1 MKKLLIII
9 ISIISIL
16 IIIAFSINF
25 YILIKYDKNIIS
37 EKEVS
42 KLKDIDCILV
52 LGAGVKSDGRPSD
65 MLRDRLIESS
75 NIYQNSAIHKIIVSG
90 DHSSDTYDEVFVM
103 KDYLINKLNIESN
116 DIYKDHYGIA
126 TYDSIYRAKEVYS
139 CKKMIIVT
147 QKYHLYR
154 SLYLAD
160 KIGIDAYGVSASL
173 EPYRGQLWREI
184 REVLARDKDFVKGL
198 ILPTPKFKIEALPA
212 SATGDDTNE
221 R

>member
-1 MKKLLIII
+1 MKKFLIF
-9 ISIISIL
+9 ISIIIL
-16 IIIAFSINF
+16 VILVVIFGINSYVLF
-25 YILIKYDKNIIS
+25 NYDKKILS
-37 EKEVS
+37 EKEAH
-42 KLKDIDCILV
+42 KLKDVDCILI
-52 LGAGVKSDGRPSD
+52 LGAGIKNGGPSD
-65 MLRDRLIESS
+65 MLRDRLIEGSKL
-75 NIYQNSAIHKIIVSG
+75 YQNNNIKKIIVSG
-90 DHSSDTYDEVFVM
+90 DHSHDNYDEVVVM
-103 KDYLINKLNIESN
+103 KDYLINKLNIPSD

-139 CKKMIIVT
+139 CQKMIIVT

-184 REVLARDKDFVKGL
+184 REILARDKDFVKGL
-198 ILPTPKFKIEALPA
+198 ILPKPEYKIETLPA

-221 R
+221 K

>member
-1 MKKLLIII
+1 MKKFLIF
-9 ISIISIL
+9 ISIIIL
-16 IIIAFSINF
+16 VVLVIILGINF
-25 YILIKYDKNIIS
+25 YVIFKYDKKIIS
-37 EKEVS
+37 EKEAY
-42 KLKDIDCILV
+42 KLKDADCILI
-52 LGAGVKSDGRPSD
+52 LGAGIKNGGPSD
-65 MLRDRLIESS
+65 MLRDRLIVGSK
-75 NIYQNSAIHKIIVSG
+75 IYQNSNIKKIIVSG
-90 DHSSDTYDEVFVM
+90 DHSKDNYDEVRVM
-103 KDYLINKLNIESN
+103 KNYLINKLDVSSD

-139 CKKMIIVT
+139 CQKMIIVT

-198 ILPTPKFKIEALPA
+198 ILPKPKFKIEALPA
-212 SATGDDTNE
+212 SATGDDTNQ

>member
-1 MKKLLIII
+1 MKKFLIF
-9 ISIISIL
+9 ISIIIL
-16 IIIAFSINF
+16 IVLVIILGINF
-25 YILIKYDKNIIS
+25 YVIFKYDKKIIS
-37 EKEVS
+37 EKEAY
-42 KLKDIDCILV
+42 KLKDTDCILI
-52 LGAGVKSDGRPSD
+52 LGAGIKNGGPSD
-65 MLRDRLIESS
+65 MLRDRLIVGSK
-75 NIYQNSAIHKIIVSG
+75 IYQNSNIKKIIVSG
-90 DHSSDTYDEVFVM
+90 DHSKDNYDEVRVM
-103 KDYLINKLNIESN
+103 KNYLINKLNISSD

-139 CKKMIIVT
+139 CQKMIIVT

-198 ILPTPKFKIEALPA
+198 ILPKPKFKIEALPA
-212 SATGDDTNE
+212 SATGDDTNQ